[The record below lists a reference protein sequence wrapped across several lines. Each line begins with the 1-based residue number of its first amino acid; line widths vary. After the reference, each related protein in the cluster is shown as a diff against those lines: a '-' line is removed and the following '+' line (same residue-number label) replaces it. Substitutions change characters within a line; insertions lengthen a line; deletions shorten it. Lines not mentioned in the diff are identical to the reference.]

1 MPASQRTLERRI
13 RAVYT
18 EAQKDLQKK
27 LDDYIVKFRA
37 KDAQMRQDLA
47 EQAITQKEYD
57 EWRQGAIFQGKSWRA
72 RLKQVT
78 DTLANANEE
87 SLRLVRG
94 EQLNEFAEGMNHEQ
108 FVLAQNT
115 GLSIN
120 FGIYDAE
127 TVGKLIRE
135 QPDLLPPK
143 KLNRGKDERWNQKKV
158 TGSILQ
164 GIIQG
169 ESIDDIAK
177 RIARD
182 TARQNSKAMIRYA
195 RTATT
200 GAQNAGRME
209 TMHRAHGMGINVRKQ
224 WLATLDARTRDS
236 HRHLDGQVKDIDD
249 HFDSDYGK
257 IMFPGDPS
265 AHPGDVYNCFV
276 GETNIATDSEI
287 IRSYKHDY
295 SGKLITV
302 KTSSGVEFTCTPNHP
317 ILTPSG
323 WVAAERLQD
332 RNNLLIA
339 SIGEDD
345 PLRINP
351 YIEHA
356 FTRIDAIH
364 QLFDEM
370 GSKRTARLGVNF
382 HGDVPTTDVEIITQ
396 KRFLRNNRD
405 SGCADGVNKLLLK
418 HSDESL
424 MGKGAFVQHFG
435 SVWFAALRF
444 MCGFGKA
451 LSLFGRR
458 VIHAVVHG
466 FRPIAG
472 SDATV
477 LQAQSDDVTG
487 DVQFLRESLDG
498 FSGKVFVDNIV
509 NIKITTVSHVPV
521 YNLQTSNS
529 RYFVNS
535 IIAQNG
541 EKCNGKFAIAHNC
554 RCTLIY
560 VYPDYPTDPGERLD
574 NITGEHVRGDMTY
587 AEWAGTQPKA
597 QPETKPAA
605 ARPRLE
611 TIEEA
616 EAYAKST
623 FVDTDMWGS
632 QGLSLQGIS
641 VDSANIVVGRLA
653 EFYETYDVDKFSTLV
668 APAGN
673 TKLGK
678 AISGAHAGFNPMNRA
693 MILNRKSLK
702 DPETV
707 REALA
712 KERELVADYMKNPD
726 KYPGLST
733 RIRKLLEASHKSGRA
748 TVPTTL
754 EEAIDHECGH
764 ALEKALKK
772 APNYHAVEENMPK
785 YADGISGYATTSMG
799 EYIAESHCAWR
810 RGEECVD
817 PEMVKAF
824 EWLRRG
830 RK

>member
-1 MPASQRTLERRI
+1 MPVSQKTLEGRI
-13 RAVYT
+13 RAVYAD
-18 EAQKDLQKK
+18 AQKDLQKK

-37 KDAQMRQDLA
+37 KDEQMRQDLA
-47 EQAITQKEYD
+47 DEAITKKEDD
-57 EWRQGAIFQGKSWRA
+57 EWRKGAIFQGKAWRA

-127 TVGKLIRE
+127 TVGRLIRE
-135 QPDLLPPK
+135 HPDLLPPK

-158 TGSILQ
+158 TGSVLQ

-182 TARQNSKAMIRYA
+182 TAQQNSKAMVRYA

-209 TMHRAHGMGINVRKQ
+209 TMHRAQGMGINVRKQ

-236 HRHLDGQVKDIDD
+236 HRHLDGEVADIDKP
-249 HFDSDYGK
+249 FRSDFGN
-257 IMFPGDPS
+257 IMFPGDPH
-265 AHPGDVYNCFV
+265 AHPADVY
-276 GETNIATDSEI
+276 
-287 IRSYKHDY
+287 
-295 SGKLITV
+295 
-302 KTSSGVEFTCTPNHP
+302 
-317 ILTPSG
+317 
-323 WVAAERLQD
+323 
-332 RNNLLIA
+332 
-339 SIGEDD
+339 
-345 PLRINP
+345 
-351 YIEHA
+351 
-356 FTRIDAIH
+356 
-364 QLFDEM
+364 
-370 GSKRTARLGVNF
+370 
-382 HGDVPTTDVEIITQ
+382 
-396 KRFLRNNRD
+396 
-405 SGCADGVNKLLLK
+405 
-418 HSDESL
+418 
-424 MGKGAFVQHFG
+424 
-435 SVWFAALRF
+435 
-444 MCGFGKA
+444 
-451 LSLFGRR
+451 
-458 VIHAVVHG
+458 
-466 FRPIAG
+466 
-472 SDATV
+472 
-477 LQAQSDDVTG
+477 
-487 DVQFLRESLDG
+487 
-498 FSGKVFVDNIV
+498 
-509 NIKITTVSHVPV
+509 
-521 YNLQTSNS
+521 
-529 RYFVNS
+529 
-535 IIAQNG
+535 
-541 EKCNGKFAIAHNC
+541 NC

-574 NITGEHVRGDMTY
+574 NVTGEHVRGDITY
-587 AEWAGTQPKA
+587 DEWAGNQPKA
-597 QPETKPAA
+597 QHETKPAA

-623 FVDTDMWGS
+623 FVDTNMWAS

-653 EFYETYDVDKFSTLV
+653 DFYETYDVDKFSTLL

-678 AISGAHAGFNPMNRA
+678 AISGAHAGFNPINRA

-702 DPETV
+702 DPEMV

-712 KERELVADYMKNPD
+712 KERELVADYLKNPD
-726 KYPGLST
+726 KYPRLDT
-733 RIRKLLEASHKSGRA
+733 YTRKLLEASRKSGRA
-748 TVPTTL
+748 TVPTSL
-754 EEAIDHECGH
+754 EEVIDHECGH
-764 ALEKALKK
+764 ALEKALRKS
-772 APNYHAVEENMPK
+772 PNFHAVEENMPK
-785 YADGISGYATTSMG
+785 YADGISGYATTSMN

-810 RGEECVD
+810 RGEKCVD

-824 EWLRRG
+824 EWLRRE

>member
-1 MPASQRTLERRI
+1 MPESQKTLERRI
-13 RAVYT
+13 RAVYA

-37 KDAQMRQDLA
+37 KDAQMRRDLA
-47 EQAITQKEYD
+47 EEAITKKEYD
-57 EWRQGAIFQGKSWRA
+57 QWRQGAIFQGKAWRA

-78 DTLANANEE
+78 DTLADANEE

-94 EQLNEFAEGMNHEQ
+94 EQLNEFAEGMNHEH

-115 GLSIN
+115 GMVTN
-120 FGIYDAE
+120 FGIYDAD
-127 TVGKLIRE
+127 TVGMLIQE

-143 KLNRGKDERWNQKKV
+143 KLNRGKDSAWNQKKV
-158 TGSILQ
+158 TGSVLQ

-182 TARQNSKAMIRYA
+182 TAQQNRKAMIRYA

-209 TMHRAHGMGINVRKQ
+209 TMHRAQGMGINVRKQ
-224 WLATLDARTRDS
+224 WLATLDNRTRDS
-236 HRHLDGQVKDIDD
+236 HRRLDGKEADVDEPFKSE
-249 HFDSDYGK
+249 FGK
-257 IMFPGDPS
+257 IMFPGDPH
-265 AHPGDVYNCFV
+265 AHPADVY
-276 GETNIATDSEI
+276 
-287 IRSYKHDY
+287 
-295 SGKLITV
+295 
-302 KTSSGVEFTCTPNHP
+302 
-317 ILTPSG
+317 
-323 WVAAERLQD
+323 
-332 RNNLLIA
+332 
-339 SIGEDD
+339 
-345 PLRINP
+345 
-351 YIEHA
+351 
-356 FTRIDAIH
+356 
-364 QLFDEM
+364 
-370 GSKRTARLGVNF
+370 
-382 HGDVPTTDVEIITQ
+382 
-396 KRFLRNNRD
+396 
-405 SGCADGVNKLLLK
+405 
-418 HSDESL
+418 
-424 MGKGAFVQHFG
+424 
-435 SVWFAALRF
+435 
-444 MCGFGKA
+444 
-451 LSLFGRR
+451 
-458 VIHAVVHG
+458 
-466 FRPIAG
+466 
-472 SDATV
+472 
-477 LQAQSDDVTG
+477 
-487 DVQFLRESLDG
+487 
-498 FSGKVFVDNIV
+498 
-509 NIKITTVSHVPV
+509 
-521 YNLQTSNS
+521 
-529 RYFVNS
+529 
-535 IIAQNG
+535 
-541 EKCNGKFAIAHNC
+541 NC
-554 RCTLIY
+554 RCTLVY

-587 AEWAGTQPKA
+587 EEWAGTQPKA
-597 QPETKPAA
+597 QPETKPAFVM
-605 ARPRLE
+605 PRLE

-623 FVDTDMWGS
+623 FVDTNMWGS

-712 KERELVADYMKNPD
+712 KERELVADYLKNPD
-726 KYPGLST
+726 KYPRLSAYT
-733 RIRKLLEASHKSGRA
+733 RKLLDASRKSGRA
-748 TVPTTL
+748 TVPTSL

-764 ALEKALKK
+764 ALEKALRK

-785 YADGISGYATTSMG
+785 YADGISGYATTSIN

-810 RGEECVD
+810 RGEKCVD

>member
-1 MPASQRTLERRI
+1 MPVSQKTLERRI
-13 RAVYT
+13 RAVYA

-27 LDDYIVKFRA
+27 LDGYIEKFRA
-37 KDAQMRQDLA
+37 KDAQMKQDLSDGK
-47 EQAITQKEYD
+47 ITQQQYD
-57 EWRQGAIFQGKSWRA
+57 DWRQGAIFQGKAWRA

-78 DTLANANEE
+78 DTLADANEE

-94 EQLNEFAEGMNHEQ
+94 EQLKGFAEGMNHEQ

-115 GLSIN
+115 GMATN
-120 FGIYDAE
+120 FGIYDAD

-143 KLNRGKDERWNQKKV
+143 KLNRGKDSTWNRKKV
-158 TGSILQ
+158 TGSVLQ

-169 ESIDDIAK
+169 ESIDDIAR

-182 TARQNSKAMIRYA
+182 TAQQNRKAMIRYA

-209 TMHRAHGMGINVRKQ
+209 TMHRAQGMGINIRKQ
-224 WLATLDARTRDS
+224 WLATLDGRTRDS
-236 HRHLDGQVKDIDD
+236 HQAMDGKTVDVDD
-249 HFDSDYGK
+249 KFPNGLMY
-257 IMFPGDPS
+257 PGDPS
-265 AHPGDVYNCFV
+265 GP
-276 GETNIATDSEI
+276 
-287 IRSYKHDY
+287 
-295 SGKLITV
+295 
-302 KTSSGVEFTCTPNHP
+302 
-317 ILTPSG
+317 
-323 WVAAERLQD
+323 AAE
-332 RNNLLIA
+332 
-339 SIGEDD
+339 
-345 PLRINP
+345 
-351 YIEHA
+351 
-356 FTRIDAIH
+356 
-364 QLFDEM
+364 
-370 GSKRTARLGVNF
+370 
-382 HGDVPTTDVEIITQ
+382 
-396 KRFLRNNRD
+396 
-405 SGCADGVNKLLLK
+405 
-418 HSDESL
+418 
-424 MGKGAFVQHFG
+424 
-435 SVWFAALRF
+435 
-444 MCGFGKA
+444 
-451 LSLFGRR
+451 
-458 VIHAVVHG
+458 
-466 FRPIAG
+466 
-472 SDATV
+472 
-477 LQAQSDDVTG
+477 
-487 DVQFLRESLDG
+487 
-498 FSGKVFVDNIV
+498 
-509 NIKITTVSHVPV
+509 V
-521 YNLQTSNS
+521 Y
-529 RYFVNS
+529 
-535 IIAQNG
+535 
-541 EKCNGKFAIAHNC
+541 NC
-554 RCTLIY
+554 RCTLVY

-712 KERELVADYMKNPD
+712 KERELVEDYLKNPD
-726 KYPGLST
+726 KYPRLSAYT
-733 RIRKLLEASHKSGRA
+733 RKLLEASRKSGRA
-748 TVPTTL
+748 TVPTSL
-754 EEAIDHECGH
+754 AEAIDHECGH
-764 ALEKALKK
+764 ALEKALRK

-785 YADGISGYATTSMG
+785 YADGISGYATTSMN

>member
-13 RAVYT
+13 RAVYE
-18 EAQKDLQKK
+18 EAQGDLRKK
-27 LDDYIVKFRA
+27 LDAYIARFRE
-37 KDAQMRQDLA
+37 KDARKRKDLSDGK
-47 EQAITQKEYD
+47 ITQQQYD
-57 EWRQGAIFQGKSWRA
+57 DWRQGAIFQGKAWRA

-78 DTLANANEE
+78 DTLADANEE

-108 FVLAQNT
+108 FVLEQNT
-115 GLSIN
+115 GISVN
-120 FGIYDAE
+120 FGIYDAD
-127 TVGKLIRE
+127 TVGTLIRE

-143 KLNRGKDERWNQKKV
+143 KLNRGKDSAWNQKKV
-158 TGSILQ
+158 TGSVLQ

-169 ESIDDIAK
+169 ESIDDIAR

-182 TARQNSKAMIRYA
+182 TSQQNSKAMIRYA

-209 TMHRAHGMGINVRKQ
+209 TMHRAQGMGINVRKQ
-224 WLATLDARTRDS
+224 WLATLDGRTRDS

-249 HFDSDYGK
+249 YFDSDYGK

-265 AHPGDVYNCFV
+265 AHPGDVYNC
-276 GETNIATDSEI
+276 
-287 IRSYKHDY
+287 
-295 SGKLITV
+295 
-302 KTSSGVEFTCTPNHP
+302 
-317 ILTPSG
+317 
-323 WVAAERLQD
+323 
-332 RNNLLIA
+332 
-339 SIGEDD
+339 
-345 PLRINP
+345 
-351 YIEHA
+351 
-356 FTRIDAIH
+356 
-364 QLFDEM
+364 
-370 GSKRTARLGVNF
+370 
-382 HGDVPTTDVEIITQ
+382 
-396 KRFLRNNRD
+396 
-405 SGCADGVNKLLLK
+405 
-418 HSDESL
+418 
-424 MGKGAFVQHFG
+424 
-435 SVWFAALRF
+435 
-444 MCGFGKA
+444 
-451 LSLFGRR
+451 
-458 VIHAVVHG
+458 
-466 FRPIAG
+466 
-472 SDATV
+472 
-477 LQAQSDDVTG
+477 
-487 DVQFLRESLDG
+487 
-498 FSGKVFVDNIV
+498 
-509 NIKITTVSHVPV
+509 
-521 YNLQTSNS
+521 
-529 RYFVNS
+529 
-535 IIAQNG
+535 
-541 EKCNGKFAIAHNC
+541 
-554 RCTLIY
+554 RCTLVY
-560 VYPDYPTDPGERLD
+560 VYPDYPTDAGKRLD
-574 NITGEHVRGDMTY
+574 NVTGEHVRGDITY
-587 AEWAGTQPKA
+587 DEWAGTQPKA

-623 FVDTDMWGS
+623 FVDTNMWGS
-632 QGLSLQGIS
+632 QGLSLEGIS

-702 DPETV
+702 DPEKV

-712 KERELVADYMKNPD
+712 KERELVADYLKNPD
-726 KYPGLST
+726 KYPRLSAYT
-733 RIRKLLEASHKSGRA
+733 RKLLEASRKSGRA
-748 TVPTTL
+748 TVPTSL

-764 ALEKALKK
+764 ALEKALSK

-785 YADGISGYATTSMG
+785 YADGISGYATTSMS

>member
-57 EWRQGAIFQGKSWRA
+57 EWRQGAIFQGKAWRA

-108 FVLAQNT
+108 FVLARNT
-115 GLSIN
+115 GIQTN
-120 FGIYDAE
+120 FGIYDAD
-127 TVGKLIRE
+127 TVGRLIRE

-209 TMHRAHGMGINVRKQ
+209 TMHRAQGMGINVRKQ

-554 RCTLIY
+554 RCTMVY
-560 VYPDYPTDPGERLD
+560 VYPGYPTDPGERLD
-574 NITGEHVRGDMTY
+574 NVTGEHVRGDMTY

-597 QPETKPAA
+597 KP
-605 ARPRLE
+605 
-611 TIEEA
+611 
-616 EAYAKST
+616 K
-623 FVDTDMWGS
+623 
-632 QGLSLQGIS
+632 
-641 VDSANIVVGRLA
+641 
-653 EFYETYDVDKFSTLV
+653 
-668 APAGN
+668 
-673 TKLGK
+673 
-678 AISGAHAGFNPMNRA
+678 
-693 MILNRKSLK
+693 
-702 DPETV
+702 
-707 REALA
+707 
-712 KERELVADYMKNPD
+712 
-726 KYPGLST
+726 
-733 RIRKLLEASHKSGRA
+733 
-748 TVPTTL
+748 
-754 EEAIDHECGH
+754 
-764 ALEKALKK
+764 
-772 APNYHAVEENMPK
+772 
-785 YADGISGYATTSMG
+785 
-799 EYIAESHCAWR
+799 
-810 RGEECVD
+810 
-817 PEMVKAF
+817 
-824 EWLRRG
+824 RRG